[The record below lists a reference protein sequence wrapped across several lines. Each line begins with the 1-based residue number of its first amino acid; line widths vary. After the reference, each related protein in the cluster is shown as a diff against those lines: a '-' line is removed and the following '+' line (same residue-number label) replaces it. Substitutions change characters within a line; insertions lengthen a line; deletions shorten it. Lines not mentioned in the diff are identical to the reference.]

1 MLLVPVEDRQ
11 SKQRLAADRVFLRSD
26 DKGCTLCR
34 PDSERRFPDVRTAID
49 CVRQSREMGAATIE
63 IWQDG
68 EYICCVTPLLSPR
81 GQADIA
87 NNSAPWLVSDAG
99 LAAAER
105 YANRIAQI
113 LVATAGPLFWLA
125 LLAVLIAASLGWH
138 LLRP

>member
-1 MLLVPVEDRQ
+1 MLPVPVEDRQ
-11 SKQRLAADRVFLRSD
+11 SKQRPAVERVFLRCD
-26 DKGCTLCR
+26 DKGATLCR

-49 CVRQSREMGAATIE
+49 CARQSREMGASTIE

-68 EYICCVTPLLSPR
+68 EYICCVTPLSSPR
-81 GQADIA
+81 SQADFA

-99 LAAAER
+99 LAAAEH

-125 LLAVLIAASLGWH
+125 LLGVVIAASLGWQF
-138 LLRP
+138 LLP